1 MQMKRVLAVASVL
14 AATVLVATSAR
25 AGGANDRLD
34 AEFVVEDTECANRG
48 GAGEASFAFFDVE
61 GTRFGLS
68 GYASG
73 TGTDGD
79 YVEIQYEADLPDSG
93 SASDRTARVSQK
105 NYSKLCVL
113 IESADDSRDVGGC
126 DDEDVFPEKCSVSGM
141 MNDSRNSAKIDVKC
155 SDTSLFRSFLTQ
167 AQAES
172 LETAFRN
179 NPCGV
184 RTSNASDSGEK
195 ASLTISVNGRPDV
208 VE

>member
-1 MQMKRVLAVASVL
+1 MQMKRYLGVVSVFAGAVL
-14 AATVLVATSAR
+14 AAGISA

-61 GTRFGLS
+61 GTRFGLR

-79 YVEIQYEADLPDSG
+79 YVEIQYIADLPDSG

-105 NYSKLCVL
+105 SYSKLCVL

-126 DDEDVFPEKCSVSGM
+126 DDEDIFPEKCSVTGM
-141 MNDSRNSAKIDVKC
+141 MNDARNSAKIDVKC
-155 SDTSLFRSFLTQ
+155 SDTSMFRSFLTQ

-184 RTSNASDSGEK
+184 KTSNASDSGEK
-195 ASLTISVNGRPDV
+195 ASLTISVNGRP
-208 VE
+208 EEAE